1 MVNNFRNRTSLETT
15 FKIFTVAVQITTFLP
30 KFCKH
35 AINLFTWQLKMI
47 IHWNNVHNQFR
58 MADAFSCSKTLRE
71 NVIFTWVVRD
81 HDICYSICLLF
92 LTPSLSFH
100 SHIDGNLLYLHS
112 SAFSL
117 KISTVIITLIIA
129 RYWIWN
135 TEHTSCTNYLTR
147 NHYSSKNK

>member
-1 MVNNFRNRTSLETT
+1 MDLYHHISQKSNVANNFRNRTSLETSS
-15 FKIFTVAVQITTFLP
+15 QWQSRITTFLP

-35 AINLFTWQLKMI
+35 AINLFIWQLKMI
-47 IHWNNVHNQFR
+47 IHWKDVHNQFR
-58 MADAFSCSKTLRE
+58 RADAFSCSKTLRE

-81 HDICYSICLLF
+81 CDICYSICLLF

-100 SHIDGNLLYLHS
+100 SHVDGNLLYLHS

-117 KISTVIITLIIA
+117 KTSTVIITPITA

-135 TEHTSCTNYLTR
+135 RTHIPVLIT
-147 NHYSSKNK
+147 